1 MATRDISSTIYRL
14 PGLQPNTSY
23 SVKIMAVS
31 KLGEG
36 LWSVTPLK
44 FTTAEIGKLCN
55 LTLSGPGYFWVPG
68 SGGGGRGAE
77 SARGKCSRES

>member
-1 MATRDISSTIYRL
+1 MATRDKSSTIYWL
-14 PGLQPNTSY
+14 TGLQPNTSY
-23 SVKIMAVS
+23 SVKIMALS

-55 LTLSGPGYFWVPG
+55 LTLSDPGFFGCLGPGG
-68 SGGGGRGAE
+68 GAE
-77 SARGKCSRES
+77 SARGP